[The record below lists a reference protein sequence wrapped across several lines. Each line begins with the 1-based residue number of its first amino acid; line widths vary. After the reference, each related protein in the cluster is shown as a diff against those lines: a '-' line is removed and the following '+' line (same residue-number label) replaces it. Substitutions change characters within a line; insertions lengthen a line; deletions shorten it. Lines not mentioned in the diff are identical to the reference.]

1 MSVVTTDTVIS
12 AVNDFLKERREKRF
26 TTHDIARHMGAEEYH
41 VRIAFSWLTRNRAIE
56 TIPGVRS
63 VRYTGSAGEKYSAN
77 VYQLVAVSEK
87 PDFSALMGVFC
98 RG

>member
-1 MSVVTTDTVIS
+1 MKVVSENVAS
-12 AVNDFLKERREKRF
+12 AKHDHF